1 MNVLGRAL
9 SLAAMVTLFA
19 FASPARAIDHDNI
32 DAGRPLRFEDAD
44 SIAFRERAFEF
55 GIAPA
60 WPSNS
65 RFGVGLSAE
74 YLYGFALNSHFSV
87 DFDPS
92 FGGRAGTSDTR
103 ADFGRVGLGVFHN
116 LNRETLNT
124 PAFAVRADAY
134 LPTARGSRGVDLRLR
149 GIASR
154 TLRGSERLH
163 VNVDAAFR
171 TGAGDGARAVV
182 PAPSVTPGRSATRA
196 ASTVPCSR
204 RLPGVAA
211 RRRARGAPWA
221 SAWGFGSRWTFARS
235 LTWASSPTSPVGA
248 TPPGTTF
255 ALWRATPPPFDFRG

>member
-171 TGAGDGARAVV
+171 TGAGDGERSFV
-182 PAPSVTPGRSATRA
+182 PALALGYTRPVGYPRRFDRTMLAEVTWRGGEEAGAGSAVGVGLGIRQQVDVRSVLDLGIQSDIAGGRN
-196 ASTVPCSR
+196 
-204 RLPGVAA
+204 AA
-211 RRRARGAPWA
+211 RD
-221 SAWGFGSRWTFARS
+221 
-235 LTWASSPTSPVGA
+235 
-248 TPPGTTF
+248 
-255 ALWRATPPPFDFRG
+255 DFRFVAGYSTAF